1 MILTVDGHEVF
12 AATGGKPFNPD
23 QPGVIFLHGAGND
36 HSVWQMPARY
46 FAWHGRS
53 VLAVDLPGHGRSGGA
68 ALETV
73 EELAGWVVKLVE
85 ASGLKTVSVAG
96 HSMGA
101 LVALHAAGLLGERI
115 TGLALLGASLRM
127 PVHPDLLKAAESN
140 DHVAFELI
148 LSWGFGPSAQ
158 IGGHRAPGLWMMGGG
173 MRLLEGI
180 PDGVFGT
187 DLKACDIFLGA
198 AEAAARVPCPTL
210 LIAGAQD
217 RLTPPKGARELEAL
231 IVDARTE
238 IIPDCG
244 HMMLS
249 EKPNETLDALQSAL

>member
-12 AATGGKPFNPD
+12 AATGGKPFDPE
-23 QPGVIFLHGAGND
+23 QPGVVFLHGAGND

-46 FAWHGRS
+46 FAWHGHS

-68 ALETV
+68 ALGTV
-73 EELAGWVVKLVE
+73 EDLAGWVVNLVE

-101 LVALHAAGLLGERI
+101 LVALHAAGMLGDRLKA
-115 TGLALLGASLRM
+115 LALLGASLRM
-127 PVHPDLLKAAESN
+127 PVHPDLLAAAESN

-148 LSWGFGPSAQ
+148 LSWGFGPAAQ
-158 IGGHRAPGLWMMGGG
+158 IGGHRAPGLWMTGGG
-173 MRLLEGI
+173 MRLLERI

-187 DLKACDIFLGA
+187 DLKACDAYQGA
-198 AEAAARVPCPTL
+198 AEAAAGVPCPTL

-231 IVDARTE
+231 IGDARTE
-238 IIPDCG
+238 VVPDCG

-249 EKPNETLDALQSAL
+249 EKPNETLDALRSAL